1 MIKISKKNMGKN
13 DAEVIM
19 FNGKKWLNE
28 KHIET
33 QLKNSNVAAI
43 TNKYSLKLRK
53 KRQELQNCGNYQ
65 PCRRF
70 LKFFNSDNNGLL
82 SNTSSK
88 F

>member
-1 MIKISKKNMGKN
+1 MGKN

-28 KHIET
+28 NHTET